1 MKPRKELNDIFKQ
14 ILGNDHVYFQPP
26 ESIKMKYD
34 CIVYSLDSADI
45 QFGDNKSYRY
55 LRRYDVTYITK
66 DPDSSIIDIIPQ
78 TLPMIRFNRFYATEG
93 LNHYSY
99 TLYF

>member
-1 MKPRKELNDIFKQ
+1 MKPRKALNDIFKE

-26 ESIKMKYD
+26 ESIKLKYD
-34 CIVYSLDSADI
+34 CIVYNLDSADI

-66 DPDSSIIDIIPQ
+66 DPDSSVIDLIPKRFQ
-78 TLPMIRFNRFYATEG
+78 MIRFNRWYATDG

>member
-1 MKPRKELNDIFKQ
+1 MRPRKELNDIFKQ

-26 ESIKMKYD
+26 ENVKLKYD
-34 CIVYSLDSADI
+34 CIIYSLDSGDI
-45 QFGDNKSYRY
+45 QFADNKSYHY
-55 LRRYDVTYITK
+55 MRRYDVLYICK
-66 DPDSSIIDIIPQ
+66 NPDSELIDKIPQ
-78 TLPMIRFNRFYATEG
+78 SFPLIRFNRFYASEG